1 MCIRDS
7 GHIPYARVLGFR
19 KDSAP
24 LLGQIKK
31 STSIPM
37 LTKAADASSILNKDG
52 LGIFNQTCEASN
64 LYEMLLCRK
73 TGQPFVH
80 EFQKPPRIIL

>member
-1 MCIRDS
+1 
-7 GHIPYARVLGFR
+7 
-19 KDSAP
+19 
-24 LLGQIKK
+24 
-31 STSIPM
+31 M